1 MKRRLT
7 DQQNRRIRSA
17 KKEKELDV
25 LGEEQ
30 KGLVVSHFGNTLEI
44 ESENRRFRCHARQ
57 NLGQIVVGDR
67 VIFCASV
74 EGDTRLGV
82 VIARQDRSSVLIRPD
97 VYKQQKEIAA
107 NIDQMFITM
116 AAEPEVV
123 PYFIDK
129 YLVAAELQKI
139 RPILL
144 FNKADLLTP
153 EAFSRAVILMESYRK
168 IGYVALQVSVRQDLS
183 ALRELIKGKVSI
195 FVGPSGVGKSAL
207 TNALLGSNQALIGE
221 MSLQNQKGCHTTTRS
236 CLYHLPNDSVSSSQ
250 NFSEISGGADNIKNQ
265 PGEAGSII
273 DSPGIREFGLW
284 DISPI
289 QAALGFIE
297 FRDFL
302 GQCKFRD
309 CTHVSTPGCA
319 LTIALRD
326 KKVSTARL
334 DSFHRLLGEIEKKKM

>member
-7 DQQNRRIRSA
+7 DQQHRRIQSA
-17 KKEKELDV
+17 KKVKEKEWTTMGVEDR
-25 LGEEQ
+25 Q
-30 KGLVVSHFGNTLEI
+30 QAGLVVSHFGNMLEV
-44 ESENRRFRCHARQ
+44 ESNNLRFRCHARQ

-67 VIFCASV
+67 VIFCSAIDG
-74 EGDTRLGV
+74 EGDAHLGL
-82 VIARQDRSSVLIRPD
+82 VIARQERSSVLIRPD
-97 VYKQQKEIAA
+97 VYKQYKEIAA

-116 AAEPEVV
+116 AAEPEVI

-153 EAFSRAVILMESYRK
+153 EAFSRTVLLMESYRK
-168 IGYVALQVSVRQDLS
+168 IGYQALSVSVRGDLQE
-183 ALRELIKGKVSI
+183 LREWAKGKVSI

-207 TNALLGSNQALIGE
+207 TNALLGSQRALVGE
-221 MSLQNQKGCHTTTRS
+221 MSVQNQKGCHTTTRS
-236 CLYHLPNDSVSSSQ
+236 CLYHLPSDLSDLALMT
-250 NFSEISGGADNIKNQ
+250 E
-265 PGEAGSII
+265 PGTAGSII

-284 DISPI
+284 DISPA

-302 GQCKFRD
+302 GRCKFRD
-309 CTHVSTPGCA
+309 CTHISTPGCA
-319 LTIALRD
+319 LEAALREQ
-326 KKVSTARL
+326 KISAARIS
-334 DSFHRLLGEIEKKKM
+334 SFYRLLGEIEKNN